1 MISAPVVPDME
12 LVRNSEG
19 ADLMQRSTGVITAQP
34 RGTGPLTGEE
44 PAVPTAPTAP
54 ELEENEDDR

>member
-34 RGTGPLTGEE
+34 RGTRPLTGEE
-44 PAVPTAPTAP
+44 PAVPTAP